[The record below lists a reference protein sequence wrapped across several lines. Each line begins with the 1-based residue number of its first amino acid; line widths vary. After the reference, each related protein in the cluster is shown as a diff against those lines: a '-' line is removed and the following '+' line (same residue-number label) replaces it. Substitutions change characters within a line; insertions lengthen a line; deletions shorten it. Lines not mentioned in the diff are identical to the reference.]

1 MSGTRHNIP
10 CLNEGLSRWLLVLW
24 PASWLLR
31 LLSLPSWSNHGVK
44 TLLELVL
51 LSGSVSRGF
60 CLICVVNG
68 SETTINDLLES
79 CGLAMGLNLSLKEV
93 NQFFFYPFLF
103 PFINWREGGG
113 VGWRLAVE
121 TDTLRKIST
130 KHSFYSR
137 CFVGTLWHFV
147 AAKTSN
153 GEAELRVESSFQS
166 SIQK

>member
-31 LLSLPSWSNHGVK
+31 SLSLPSWSNHGVK

-93 NQFFFYPFLF
+93 NQFFFILSFFLLL
-103 PFINWREGGG
+103 IEGRGG

-153 GEAELRVESSFQS
+153 GEAELRVESFFQS